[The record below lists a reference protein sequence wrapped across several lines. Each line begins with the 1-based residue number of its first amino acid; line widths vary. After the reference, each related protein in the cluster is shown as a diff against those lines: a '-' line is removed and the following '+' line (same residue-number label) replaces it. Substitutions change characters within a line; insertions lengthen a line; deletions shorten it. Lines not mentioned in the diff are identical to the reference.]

1 MDKLYKY
8 TTSVVKNVL
17 NQIIPLIK
25 ITIHIIAQSKMET
38 IDVYSSTCID
48 LNKENAKD
56 PQFEVDDHV
65 RISKC
70 KKKFATDY
78 VSNWSEKVFE
88 ITEVKNTV
96 PWIDVTSDFNGEEI
110 VGTFYKK
117 ELQKAS
123 QKECGI

>member
-1 MDKLYKY
+1 MDKVSKY

-17 NQIIPLIK
+17 NQIISLIK

-38 IDVYSSTCID
+38 IDVYSSTCIN

-65 RISKC
+65 IITKC

-96 PWIDVTSDFNGEEI
+96 PWMDVISDFNGEEI
-110 VGTFYKK
+110 VGMFYKK

-123 QKECGI
+123 QKEFGI

>member
-1 MDKLYKY
+1 MDKVYKY

-17 NQIIPLIK
+17 NQIISLIK
-25 ITIHIIAQSKMET
+25 ITIHIIAQSKVET

>member
-1 MDKLYKY
+1 MDKVSKY

-17 NQIIPLIK
+17 NQIISLIK
-25 ITIHIIAQSKMET
+25 ITIHIIALSKMET

>member
-1 MDKLYKY
+1 
-8 TTSVVKNVL
+8 
-17 NQIIPLIK
+17 
-25 ITIHIIAQSKMET
+25 MET

-123 QKECGI
+123 QKECGIWKVIMRKGKNLYIKWKGCDSCIDWIDKKGIV

>member
-1 MDKLYKY
+1 MDKVYKY

-17 NQIIPLIK
+17 NQIISLIK

-65 RISKC
+65 RISKF

>member
-1 MDKLYKY
+1 MDKVYKY

-17 NQIIPLIK
+17 NQIISLIK
-25 ITIHIIAQSKMET
+25 ITIHIIGQSKMET
-38 IDVYSSTCID
+38 IDVYSSTFID

-96 PWIDVTSDFNGEEI
+96 PWMDVISDFNGEEI

-123 QKECGI
+123 QKEFGI

>member
-1 MDKLYKY
+1 MDKVYKY

-17 NQIIPLIK
+17 NQIVSLIK

-96 PWIDVTSDFNGEEI
+96 PWIDVTSDFNGGEI

>member
-1 MDKLYKY
+1 
-8 TTSVVKNVL
+8 
-17 NQIIPLIK
+17 
-25 ITIHIIAQSKMET
+25 MET

-65 RISKC
+65 KISKC

-96 PWIDVTSDFNGEEI
+96 PWMDVISDFNGEEI
-110 VGTFYKK
+110 VGMFYKK

-123 QKECGI
+123 QKEFGIWKVIMRKGKNLYVKLKGCDSCIDWIDKKDKV